1 MYMEVDYHIKIKT
14 GFFKTSTYRF
24 IVRKGLIEMI
34 PENEGEYK
42 ISIKEGEIVSMLLRK
57 KDDLYVDFIL
67 NEGVISGIF
76 LDVGDFQNVFKL
88 LKENIDRNLI
98 YEED

>member
-1 MYMEVDYHIKIKT
+1 
-14 GFFKTSTYRF
+14 
-24 IVRKGLIEMI
+24 VRKGLIEMI

-42 ISIKEGEIVSMLLRK
+42 ISIEEGEIASMLLRK
-57 KDDLYVDFIL
+57 KDDLYVEFIL

>member
-1 MYMEVDYHIKIKT
+1 MEVNYHIKIKT

-76 LDVGDFQNVFKL
+76 LDVGDFQNIFKL

>member
-1 MYMEVDYHIKIKT
+1 MEVDYHIKIKT

>member
-1 MYMEVDYHIKIKT
+1 MEVNYHIKIKT

-24 IVRKGLIEMI
+24 IVKKGLIELI
-34 PENEGEYK
+34 PEKEEEDK
-42 ISIKEGEIVSMLLRK
+42 ISIKEGDIASMLLRK
-57 KDDLYVDFIL
+57 KQDLYVEFIL
-67 NEGVISGIF
+67 YKGVISGTF

-88 LKENIDRNLI
+88 LKENIDKNLI

>member
-1 MYMEVDYHIKIKT
+1 MNYYIKIKT

-24 IVRKGLIEMI
+24 VVKKSLIELI
-34 PENEGEYK
+34 PEKEEDK
-42 ISIKEGEIVSMLLRK
+42 ISIKEGDIASMLLRK
-57 KDDLYVDFIL
+57 KDNLYLEFIL
-67 NEGVISGIF
+67 YEGVISGII

-88 LKENIDRNLI
+88 LKENIDKNII

>member
-1 MYMEVDYHIKIKT
+1 MEVDYHIKIKT

-76 LDVGDFQNVFKL
+76 LDVGDFQNIFKL

>member
-1 MYMEVDYHIKIKT
+1 MEVDYHIKIKT
-14 GFFKTSTYRF
+14 GFFKTYRF

>member
-1 MYMEVDYHIKIKT
+1 
-14 GFFKTSTYRF
+14 
-24 IVRKGLIEMI
+24 
-34 PENEGEYK
+34 
-42 ISIKEGEIVSMLLRK
+42 
-57 KDDLYVDFIL
+57 
-67 NEGVISGIF
+67 VISGIF